1 MEAQIHH
8 IESHLNV
15 HEAVCAERYA
25 GIQFRLKRIEYM
37 FVTGVGAIFV
47 LLLGIVL
54 QLSVH
59 K

>member
-1 MEAQIHH
+1 
-8 IESHLNV
+8 
-15 HEAVCAERYA
+15 
-25 GIQFRLKRIEYM
+25 M

-54 QLSVH
+54 QLNIH